1 MKSSRA
7 NIRRKVHAIPALEFE
22 SESVMS
28 RFAGLV
34 VFQPLFQAL
43 KLKERFSRCFQHL
56 DGAASYRHGA
66 LFMLLVV
73 QVLLGFRRLRAL
85 AWLRNDPVVCR
96 VVGLA
101 HLPDPA
107 TMSRMLSGA
116 DARSVAAVRAV
127 SRNLVLDRLERER
140 LRVVTLDFDGTVQ
153 STKGH
158 AQGTAVG
165 FNKKKRGHRS
175 YYPLLCTIAQ
185 HAQVL
190 DLHHRSGNVHD
201 SNGARSFIEAC
212 HDKVRSR
219 LPSARIEARFD
230 SAFFQT
236 GLLEDLAA
244 RGVEFTGSVPFH
256 RFVALKK
263 IVEDTSDWHSINE
276 TWSSALC
283 EWKPKKWQNG
293 YRMLLFRKRS
303 AKQRKGPMQLDLFE
317 PRDFD
322 FEYKVVVTN
331 KMSVPSTILRFHN
344 GRGSQEKL
352 IGECKQHAAL
362 DVIATR
368 TRNGNEL
375 FTLAGLVAHNL
386 ARELQMRAERPVRG
400 TWPKRPARWAFESL
414 GSIRQ
419 RLLLC
424 AGRLVRPKGRLTLKI
439 CVAPNAQADIQRYAK
454 AA

>member
-1 MKSSRA
+1 
-7 NIRRKVHAIPALEFE
+7 
-22 SESVMS
+22 MS

-43 KLKERFSRCFQHL
+43 KLKERFSRCFHHL
-56 DGAASYRHGA
+56 DGVASYSHGS

-85 AWLRNDPVVCR
+85 AWLRNDPVVRR

-101 HLPDPA
+101 RLPDPA

-127 SRNLVLDRLERER
+127 SRNLVLDRLEQEQ

-212 HDKVRSR
+212 HGEVRSR
-219 LPSARIEARFD
+219 LPNARIEARFD

-236 GLLEDLAA
+236 ALLEDLAA

-263 IVEDTSDWHSINE
+263 IVEDTSDWRSINE
-276 TWSSALC
+276 TWSSAPC
-283 EWKPKKWQNG
+283 NWKPKKWKNG
-293 YRMLLFRKRS
+293 YRMLLFRKKS
-303 AKQRKGPMQLDLFE
+303 VKQRKGPMQLDLFE
-317 PRDFD
+317 PRDFG

-375 FTLAGLVAHNL
+375 FTLAGFVAHNL
-386 ARELQMRAERPVRG
+386 ARELQMRAERPTRG

-424 AGRLVRPKGRLTLKI
+424 AGRLVRPQGRLTLKMS
-439 CVAPNAQADIQRYAK
+439 VAGDAQADIERYAK
-454 AA
+454 AS